1 MLQKSI
7 TYSNRDIECCI
18 CLQDTN
24 TYTKFC
30 DCSIKTCIKCF
41 DKLINLTDKILC
53 NCCSNEETN
62 SSYLKFILKC
72 AVCRKIHSSPLS
84 KKHIHRLGLT
94 PQIMVEKLLQYNMDI
109 NKEIEQ
115 QIEWDREDESDAE
128 RSSDEDSDYE
138 EYENNFIYKI
148 TGRHFEP
155 KIELSDLWNGM
166 LIMGLR
172 ANFDFC

>member
-18 CLQDTN
+18 CLQDTQ
-24 TYTKFC
+24 TYSKFC

-41 DKLINLTDKILC
+41 DKLINITDRPLC
-53 NCCSNEETN
+53 NCCGNEETN
-62 SSYLKFILKC
+62 KSYLKLVLKC

-84 KKHIHRLGLT
+84 KIHIERLGLT
-94 PQIMVEKLLQYNMDI
+94 PQIMVEKLLQYNMNI
-109 NKEIEQ
+109 NKEIEER
-115 QIEWDREDESDAE
+115 IDWESDAE
-128 RSSDEDSDYE
+128 RENDSESDYE
-138 EYENNFIYKI
+138 EYEDNFIYKI

-155 KIELSDLWNGM
+155 KIELSDLWNTM
-166 LIMGLR
+166 IQLNLR